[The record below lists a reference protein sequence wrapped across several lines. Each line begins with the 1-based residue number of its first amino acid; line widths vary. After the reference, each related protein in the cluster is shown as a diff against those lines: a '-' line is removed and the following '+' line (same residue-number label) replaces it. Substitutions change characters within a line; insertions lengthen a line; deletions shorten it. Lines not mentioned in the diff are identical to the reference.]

1 MRNVRL
7 DRYPDPD
14 STALVEAVSE
24 KLQVP
29 ADWIV
34 PGNGATELLHAAAR
48 AWAGP
53 GRAVAHCPPTFGE
66 YAAAARAV
74 GAPLLEFDEVYGDL
88 FRASLSPPL
97 LYLCNPN
104 NPTGELRSHRAIV
117 LALEIMA
124 PAVVVLDEAFIQ
136 FVRDIPTALPLLEKH
151 PNLLIVRSLTK
162 DYGLTA
168 LRLGYAVARPELI
181 NQIRQQLPPWTVNG
195 LAQAAGVAALRDQR
209 YLDVTLRRLRSAK
222 EALVDALMF
231 QGWRMMVGEAN
242 FLLVEVAQ
250 ARVVRQQLA
259 LQGLLVRDCQS
270 FGMPDHIRVAVR
282 GPDENERLVQA
293 LAGLRGSRYAR
304 ARGNE
309 VQ

>member
-1 MRNVRL
+1 MRDVRL

-14 STALVEAVSE
+14 CTALVEALSE
-24 KLQVP
+24 KLKVP

-53 GRAVAHCPPTFGE
+53 GRPLAHCPPTFGE
-66 YAAAARAV
+66 YAAAANAV
-74 GAPLLEFDEVYGDL
+74 GAPIVAFDEAYGDL
-88 FRASLSPPL
+88 FRASLSQPL

-104 NPTGELRSHRAIV
+104 NPTGELMSHGAIV
-117 LALEIMA
+117 RALDIMA
-124 PAVVVLDEAFIQ
+124 PGVVVLDEAFIQ
-136 FVRDIPTALPLLEKH
+136 FVREIPTALPLLEKH
-151 PNLLIVRSLTK
+151 PNLLIVRSMTK

-168 LRLGYAVARPELI
+168 LRLGYAVGRPELI
-181 NQIRQQLPPWTVNG
+181 NQIRHQLPPWTVNG

-222 EALVDALMF
+222 EALVDALML

-242 FLLVEVAQ
+242 FVLIEVGQ
-250 ARVVRQQLA
+250 ARAVRQQLA
-259 LQGLLVRDCQS
+259 RRGLLVRDCQS

-282 GPDENERLVQA
+282 RPEENERLVQA
-293 LAGLRGSRYAR
+293 LAELRGSRHAR